1 VANLNIEMSFLCQL
15 SAREFSVMTTALAGR
30 KLEGADLKIAKSLN
44 KRLLEA
50 RQYQIKEFS
59 RESLRAMKAA
69 NLEMT
74 DLLKEH
80 PELDEEAEKETVD
93 VG

>member
-1 VANLNIEMSFLCQL
+1 MATLNIEMSFLCQL
-15 SAREFSVMTTALAGR
+15 SAREFSVMTAALAGR
-30 KLEGADLKIAKSLN
+30 KLEGADLKVAKNLN

-50 RQYQIKEFS
+50 RQHQIKEFS

-74 DLLKEH
+74 ELLKEH
-80 PELDEEAEKETVD
+80 PELDEEAEVELQEA
-93 VG
+93 